1 MFFAV
6 IKRLVNGLFRATCEN
21 VFSESIPLF
30 LTLTYNNENLPK
42 HGVFKEEVQLFLKR
56 LRISLDR
63 LHYKHNLRYFA
74 CAEYGSKSKRPHYH
88 MLNLEFSS

>member
-1 MFFAV
+1 MF
-6 IKRLVNGLFRATCEN
+6 
-21 VFSESIPLF
+21 FSESIPLF

-42 HGVFKEEVQLFLKR
+42 HGVFKEEIQLFLKR

-74 CAEYGSKSKRPHYH
+74 CAEYGLSLKARIVTGKQIGRASCR
-88 MLNLEFSS
+88 ERV